1 MALIGTVAVQSF
13 HQCARLSCDLPV
25 NTIRELRLLIGAQ
38 SLQSVLN
45 GAGSTRTVEI
55 ENTVQRLERLA
66 YEERTPQKATTKDSK
81 DGIQVGST
89 LCTFIYSCSGSH
101 LVLALHLLSL
111 VPGTLFVAYI

>member
-55 ENTVQRLERLA
+55 ENTVQRFERLA

-81 DGIQVGST
+81 DGTQVGST
-89 LCTFIYSCSGSH
+89 LCTFINLYCSKFSPVMWDGKNGTPP
-101 LVLALHLLSL
+101 AL
-111 VPGTLFVAYI
+111 PK